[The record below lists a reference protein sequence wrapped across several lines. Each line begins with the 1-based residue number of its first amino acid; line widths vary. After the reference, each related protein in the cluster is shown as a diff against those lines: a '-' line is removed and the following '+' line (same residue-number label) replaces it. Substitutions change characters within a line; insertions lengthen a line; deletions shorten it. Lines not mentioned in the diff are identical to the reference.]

1 MPDIVMC
8 RNPTY
13 QWFYPIDGKSVR
25 KDDKSVWLWIWDK
38 KASRRIRKKELEA
51 DRRKLNK
58 WNFYQDIKTQFKKN
72 IDELHNKFYD
82 EFNENITFEQQYIIR
97 KFADFLKQNV

>member
-1 MPDIVMC
+1 MIRVCDYEYEI
-8 RNPTY
+8 
-13 QWFYPIDGKSVR
+13 R
-25 KDDKSVWLWIWDK
+25 KLQEELE
-38 KASRRIRKKELEA
+38 KKELEA

-82 EFNENITFEQQYIIR
+82 EFDETIPFDQQRIIK
-97 KFADFLKQNV
+97 KFVDFLKQNV

>member
-1 MPDIVMC
+1 MRVCDYE
-8 RNPTY
+8 NY
-13 QWFYPIDGKSVR
+13 
-25 KDDKSVWLWIWDK
+25 
-38 KASRRIRKKELEA
+38 IRKYQEELEKEELEA

-82 EFNENITFEQQYIIR
+82 EFNDNITFEQQYIIK
-97 KFADFLKQNV
+97 KFVDFLKQNV